1 MNVYERNRRVFLE
14 NRELAVT
21 KYKALTEK
29 LLSETRVFTEPLK
42 CKKPDKIGACEV
54 SFDKNDTVSS
64 SLAAVS
70 KGYKTCAL
78 NFADAYTP
86 GGLVFEGEV
95 TQEEDICRCSN
106 LYESLVKPEC
116 LAEYYGFN
124 KQNHSSAFTD
134 RVIYSKGVAL
144 IRESKDYTLLDEP
157 VLCDVI
163 TCPAPL
169 GGCADYENVMEQ
181 RIRGILSAAAEM
193 GSDTLILGAYG
204 CGAFGGDA
212 NKVGRLFA
220 KVLCEFKC
228 FDRIVFSVKGSND
241 RNYKR
246 LLNGYNSYN
255 IEN

>member
-1 MNVYERNRRVFLE
+1 MMNVFERNRQVFLE

-29 LLSETRVFTEPLK
+29 LLYGTRVFTEPLR
-42 CKKPDKIGACEV
+42 CAKPDKLGASEV

-64 SLAAVS
+64 SLDAVRR
-70 KGYKTCAL
+70 GYKTCAL

-116 LAEYYGFN
+116 LADYYEFN
-124 KQNHSSAFTD
+124 KKLNTSAFSD
-134 RVIYSKGVAL
+134 RVIYSKNVAL
-144 IRESKDYTLLDEP
+144 IRESTNYTLLDEP

-163 TCPAPL
+163 TCPAPI
-169 GGCADYENVMEQ
+169 GGRSDYETVMEQ
-181 RIRGILSAAAEM
+181 RIRAILSVAAEM

-212 NKVGRLFA
+212 NVVGRLFA

-228 FDRIVFSVKGSND
+228 FDRIVFSVKGANGSN
-241 RNYKR
+241 YER
-246 LLNGYNSYN
+246 LLTGYRSYN
-255 IEN
+255 T